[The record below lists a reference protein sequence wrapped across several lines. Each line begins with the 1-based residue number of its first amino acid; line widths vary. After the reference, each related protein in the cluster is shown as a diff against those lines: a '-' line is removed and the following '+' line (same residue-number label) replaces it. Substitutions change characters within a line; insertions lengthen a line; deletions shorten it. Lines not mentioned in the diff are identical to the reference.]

1 MLLLALA
8 CLTPRQADE
17 LMAENA
23 QLAMALAHSQTELA
37 ECETTVAQ
45 VSSQPTAA
53 QEIEASAMLV
63 QANEALEKGDAMTAK
78 AMFAIILSEYGETQA
93 ARGAMRQ
100 ARELA
105 VLGIDA
111 VDLNDV
117 EWWQGQYNP
126 NAEATLI
133 VFWEEWCPHCRREM
147 PRTNLQ
153 WQRYKD
159 QGLQVIG
166 LTKVSKRSTEES
178 AKAMLADQDI
188 GFVIGK
194 ENGRV
199 SDAYAVSGIPAAVV
213 IQDGKVIWRGHPNKI
228 GDVAIERW
236 LGIQPPPQP

>member
-1 MLLLALA
+1 M
-8 CLTPRQADE
+8 
-17 LMAENA
+17 
-23 QLAMALAHSQTELA
+23 
-37 ECETTVAQ
+37 
-45 VSSQPTAA
+45 
-53 QEIEASAMLV
+53 
-63 QANEALEKGDAMTAK
+63 
-78 AMFAIILSEYGETQA
+78 
-93 ARGAMRQ
+93 
-100 ARELA
+100 
-105 VLGIDA
+105 
-111 VDLNDV
+111 
-117 EWWQGQYNP
+117 
-126 NAEATLI
+126 
-133 VFWEEWCPHCRREM
+133 FWEEWCPHCRREM

>member
-23 QLAMALAHSQTELA
+23 QLAMALASSQANLA

-45 VSSQPTAA
+45 APSQPTAA

-63 QANEALEKGDAMTAK
+63 QANEALAKGDALTAK
-78 AMFAIILSEYGETQA
+78 AMFAIVLSEYGQTQA

-100 ARELA
+100 ARELE
-105 VLGIDA
+105 VLGIEA
-111 VDLNDV
+111 VALDDV
-117 EWWQGQYNP
+117 EWWQGQYDP
-126 NAEATLI
+126 NAQATLI
-133 VFWEEWCPHCRREM
+133 VFWEQWCPHCRREM
-147 PRTNLQ
+147 PKTNLQ

-159 QGLQVIG
+159 QGLQVVG
-166 LTKVSKRSTEES
+166 LTRVSKSSTEES

-199 SDAYAVSGIPAAVV
+199 SEAYAVAGIPAAVV
-213 IQDGKVIWRGHPNKI
+213 IQGGKVVWRGHPNKI
-228 GDVAIERW
+228 TDEAIQSW
-236 LGIQPPPQP
+236 LQ